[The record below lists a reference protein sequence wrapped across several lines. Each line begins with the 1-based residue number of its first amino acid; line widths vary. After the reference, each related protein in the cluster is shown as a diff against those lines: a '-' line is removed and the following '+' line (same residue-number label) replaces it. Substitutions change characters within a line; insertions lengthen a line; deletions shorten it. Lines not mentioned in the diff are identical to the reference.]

1 MKEFKDYT
9 EVEKNL
15 LLRLHEWFKLTK
27 SHYIKNLDNSIIDT
41 RLLKSPSLNVLFNVL
56 TKKLLDN
63 NIITTDMKLIPT
75 LDLYES
81 REFNSSLR
89 SENKYS
95 KVSIF
100 ADSYYSMT
108 LGSQLK
114 EMNIDEMLSS
124 NHADEMIISIVPVT
138 KEVSSV
144 FYKKGY
150 SHILRIYFVY
160 YNFYKDKSDLNEEIE
175 DIKQQLFDKEKEVEQ
190 LRAKLNGLE
199 SLKELNKIEEGL

>member
-1 MKEFKDYT
+1 
-9 EVEKNL
+9 
-15 LLRLHEWFKLTK
+15 
-27 SHYIKNLDNSIIDT
+27 
-41 RLLKSPSLNVLFNVL
+41 
-56 TKKLLDN
+56 
-63 NIITTDMKLIPT
+63 
-75 LDLYES
+75 
-81 REFNSSLR
+81 
-89 SENKYS
+89 
-95 KVSIF
+95 
-100 ADSYYSMT
+100 MT

>member
-81 REFNSSLR
+81 REFNSSLVLR
-89 SENKYS
+89 RC
-95 KVSIF
+95 
-100 ADSYYSMT
+100 
-108 LGSQLK
+108 L
-114 EMNIDEMLSS
+114 
-124 NHADEMIISIVPVT
+124 
-138 KEVSSV
+138 
-144 FYKKGY
+144 
-150 SHILRIYFVY
+150 ILREYIVKYLYLQILIIV
-160 YNFYKDKSDLNEEIE
+160 
-175 DIKQQLFDKEKEVEQ
+175 
-190 LRAKLNGLE
+190 
-199 SLKELNKIEEGL
+199 